1 MSLPD
6 RYTLLLID
14 DSETDLSTAVQLL
27 QDDYDIL
34 TASTAAKGVEILE
47 SQEVHIILTDQGI
60 PQMLQKGFLGKMRG
74 GYPAAVQTV
83 FTGEAEMDLVI
94 DAINQGYLFRYLTKP
109 WNSAELRDVLSG
121 AAAQYRRI
129 VEREILLR
137 ELERANEAL
146 QARNEQL
153 KELDRLKTA
162 FMAIASHELRTPVTL
177 IGGFA
182 TLLAGNVEGMAP
194 ESIRD
199 MTEKIRDGASRL
211 ERIIKGLFQMLESG
225 QLSEQMQ
232 VEVRDP
238 TELLNQALE
247 DARPFIE
254 KRGLRLKVEL
264 ADVPVLPVDAS
275 KIKDVLDSLLLNAIK
290 FTPDGGQI
298 DVEIGNVESSGR
310 VEIVVRDHGVGIH
323 EDDLAHIFEPM
334 FSTFDTLHHSSGVFE
349 FQRRGLGLGLAISKK
364 FVELHGGTIDIESEV
379 GKGTTVRISLPRDSG
394 LASCSTESKRA

>member
-27 QDDYDIL
+27 QDEYDIL
-34 TASTAAKGVEILE
+34 TARTAAKGAEILE
-47 SQEVHIILTDQGI
+47 NQEVHILLTDQGI
-60 PQMLQKGFLGKMRG
+60 PQMLQKGFLESMQGD
-74 GYPAAVQTV
+74 YPEAVQTV

-94 DAINQGYLFRYLTKP
+94 DAINQGYLFRYVMKP
-109 WNSAELRDVLSG
+109 WNPAELRDVLSG

-129 VEREILLR
+129 VEREVLLR
-137 ELERANEAL
+137 ELERANEEL

-182 TLLAGNVEGMAP
+182 TLLTGNVEGMAR
-194 ESIRD
+194 ESIKD
-199 MTEKIRDGASRL
+199 MTEKIRDGAFRL
-211 ERIIKGLFQMLESG
+211 ERIIKGMFQMLESG
-225 QLSEQMQ
+225 ELSEQMQ
-232 VEVRDP
+232 TEMRDP
-238 TELLNQALE
+238 TDLLNQALE
-247 DARPFIE
+247 DARPFVE
-254 KRGLRLKVEL
+254 KRGLSIKVEL
-264 ADVPVLPVDAS
+264 ADVPDIPVDAS

-290 FTPDGGQI
+290 FTPDGGRI
-298 DVEIGNVESSGR
+298 DVEIANVESEGT

-323 EDDLAHIFEPM
+323 EDDLTHIFEPM

-364 FVELHGGTIDIESEV
+364 FVELHGGTIGIESEV
-379 GKGTTVRISLPRDSG
+379 DRGTTVRIGLPRDNS
-394 LASCSTESKRA
+394 LDSCSPGSGP